1 MIFLI
6 THRLLLLEGCKY
18 ALDDAFFLWN
28 LSMKHLPRS
37 LNHETCFF
45 FCSKMHLKLAFS
57 NSFWQIQPN
66 FNPATPKRPGLKQVL
81 QAFKREKLKHVLR
94 LGDHRDLSINSTE
107 KLIHK
112 SSSSMHIID
121 CTFFF
126 NFNLL
131 CRLVGNSIILLTR
144 KAH

>member
-18 ALDDAFFLWN
+18 ALDDAFFCGIYQWSIYLG
-28 LSMKHLPRS
+28 LPTMKHV
-37 LNHETCFF
+37 F

-66 FNPATPKRPGLKQVL
+66 FNPATLKRPGLKQVL
-81 QAFKREKLKHVLR
+81 RAFKREKLKHVLR

-126 NFNLL
+126 QF
-131 CRLVGNSIILLTR
+131 
-144 KAH
+144 